1 MPRRRQTPK
10 VKQVDFSVFLLKKGD
25 KIVGMNEN
33 YQRIYLDT
41 IEKLKN
47 GQRPQV
53 KLTPEL
59 LAELKQEWEKVL
71 ATGTD
76 KVLQNE
82 TLRKILCILDNSQ
95 TTTSEL
101 NELFIKTL
109 KEIKDHELIVYALSA
124 SQKHVIADALK
135 NGKMISLEY
144 FEVLKNLLL
153 SKNPEIKE
161 WTLRT
166 IETMG
171 PLSLRLKNEVLNAKP
186 GLMKIFNKHQKASAQ
201 LVEFLENEWKRMMR

>member
-1 MPRRRQTPK
+1 MA
-10 VKQVDFSVFLLKKGD
+10 LKGD
-25 KIVGMNEN
+25 KILNMNEN
-33 YQRIYLDT
+33 YQRIYQDT

-59 LAELKQEWEKVL
+59 LAELKLEWEKAL

-82 TLRKILCILDNSQ
+82 TIKKILCILDNSQ
-95 TTTSEL
+95 TTTSDL

-109 KEIKDHELIVYALSA
+109 KEIKDHELIVYTLSA
-124 SQKHVIADALK
+124 SQKHVIADGLK
-135 NGKMISLEY
+135 NGKMISMEY
-144 FEVLKNLLL
+144 FDILKNLLL
-153 SKNPEIKE
+153 SKNPEVKE

-171 PLSLRLKNEVLNAKP
+171 PLSLRLKNEVLAAKP
-186 GLMKIFNKHQKASAQ
+186 GLLKMFNQHQKASSQ
-201 LVEFLENEWKRMMR
+201 LIEYLEKEWKRMLG

>member
-10 VKQVDFSVFLLKKGD
+10 AKQVDFSVFLLKKGD
-25 KIVGMNEN
+25 KIVIMNEN

-47 GQRPQV
+47 GQRPQI

-59 LAELKQEWEKVL
+59 LAELKQEWARAL
-71 ATGTD
+71 ANGTD

-82 TLRKILCILDNSQ
+82 TLKKILCILDNSQ

-101 NELFIKTL
+101 NELFFKTL
-109 KEIKDHELIVYALSA
+109 KEIKDHEMIVYALSA
-124 SQKHVIADALK
+124 SQKHVIADGLK
-135 NGKMISLEY
+135 NGTMISMEY
-144 FEVLKNLLL
+144 FEILKNLLL
-153 SKNPEIKE
+153 SKNPEVKE

-171 PLSLRLKNEVLNAKP
+171 PLSLRLKKEVLAAKP
-186 GLMKIFNKHQKASAQ
+186 GLMKIFNQHQKASSQ
-201 LVEFLENEWKRMMR
+201 LIDYLEKEWKRMLG

>member
-1 MPRRRQTPK
+1 MPKRRQTPK

-33 YQRIYLDT
+33 YQRIYQDT

-47 GQRPQV
+47 GQRPQI

-59 LAELKQEWEKVL
+59 LAELKLEWEKAL
-71 ATGTD
+71 AMSTD
-76 KVLQNE
+76 KVMQNE
-82 TLRKILCILDNSQ
+82 TLKKILCILDNSQ

-109 KEIKDHELIVYALSA
+109 KEIKDHELIVYALAA
-124 SQKHVIADALK
+124 SQKHVIADGLK
-135 NGKMISLEY
+135 TGTMISLEY

-153 SKNPEIKE
+153 SKNPEVKE

-171 PLSLRLKNEVLNAKP
+171 PLSLRLKKEVLNAKP
-186 GLMKIFNKHQKASAQ
+186 GLLKIFNKHQKASAQ
-201 LVEFLENEWKRMMR
+201 LVNYLESEWKRMMR

>member
-1 MPRRRQTPK
+1 
-10 VKQVDFSVFLLKKGD
+10 
-25 KIVGMNEN
+25 MNEN
-33 YQRIYLDT
+33 YQRIYQDT

-47 GQRPQV
+47 GQRPQI

-59 LAELKQEWEKVL
+59 LAEIKLEWEKAL
-71 ATGTD
+71 SSGTD

-82 TLRKILCILDNSQ
+82 TLKKILCILDNSQ

-109 KEIKDHELIVYALSA
+109 KEIKDHEMIVYALSA
-124 SQKHVIADALK
+124 SQKHVIADGLK
-135 NGKMISLEY
+135 NGKMISMEY
-144 FEVLKNLLL
+144 FDILKTLLL
-153 SKNPEIKE
+153 SKNPEVKE

-171 PLSLRLKNEVLNAKP
+171 PLSLRLKKEVLAAKP
-186 GLMKIFNKHQKASAQ
+186 GLMKIFNQHQKASSQ
-201 LVEFLENEWKRMMR
+201 LIEYLEKEWKRMLG

>member
-1 MPRRRQTPK
+1 
-10 VKQVDFSVFLLKKGD
+10 
-25 KIVGMNEN
+25 MNEN
-33 YQRIYLDT
+33 YQRIYQDT

-47 GQRPQV
+47 GQRPQI

-59 LAELKQEWEKVL
+59 LLELKLEWEKAL
-71 ATGTD
+71 ANGTD

-82 TLRKILCILDNSQ
+82 TIKKILCILDNSQ
-95 TTTSEL
+95 STTSEL

-109 KEIKDHELIVYALSA
+109 KEIKDHELIIYTLSA
-124 SQKHVIADALK
+124 SQKHVIADGLK
-135 NGKMISLEY
+135 NGKMISIEY
-144 FEVLKNLLL
+144 FDILKNLLL

-171 PLSLRLKNEVLNAKP
+171 PLSLRFKKEVLAARP
-186 GLMKIFNKHQKASAQ
+186 GMMKIFNQHQKASAQ
-201 LVEFLENEWKRMMR
+201 LIEYLEKEWKRMLG

>member
-1 MPRRRQTPK
+1 MIHGRQTPK
-10 VKQVDFSVFLLKKGD
+10 VKQVDFSVLMAPKSD
-25 KIVGMNEN
+25 KILNMNEN
-33 YQRIYLDT
+33 YQRIYQDT

-59 LAELKQEWEKVL
+59 LAELKQEWEKAL
-71 ATGTD
+71 ASGTD

-82 TLRKILCILDNSQ
+82 TIKKVLCILDNSQ

-109 KEIKDHELIVYALSA
+109 KEIKDHELIIYTLAA
-124 SQKHVIADALK
+124 SQKHVIADGLK
-135 NGKMISLEY
+135 NGKMISIEY
-144 FEVLKNLLL
+144 FDILKSLLL

-171 PLSLRLKNEVLNAKP
+171 PLSLRFKQEVLAAKP
-186 GLMKIFNKHQKASAQ
+186 GLLKIFNQHQKASSQ
-201 LVEFLENEWKRMMR
+201 LIEYLEKEWKRMLG